1 MSNKIVEKYKAM
13 PIEDLFGEFSDWFKD
28 VNGVRPR
35 HIAPTDRDSIIAWII
50 NEVVFD
56 DPSYY
61 KEVI

>member
-13 PIEDLFGEFSDWFKD
+13 PIDELFGVFSDWFKD

-61 KEVI
+61 KEV

>member
-1 MSNKIVEKYKAM
+1 MNAIVEKYKVM
-13 PIEDLFGEFSDWFKD
+13 PTEDLFGEFSDWYKD

-56 DPSYY
+56 DPTYY
-61 KEVI
+61 QEV

>member
-13 PIEDLFGEFSDWFKD
+13 PIEDLFGEFSDWYKD

-35 HIAPTDRDSIIAWII
+35 HIAPTDRDSIVAWII

-61 KEVI
+61 QEV

>member
-13 PIEDLFGEFSDWFKD
+13 STEDLFDEFSDWFKD

-50 NEVVFD
+50 NEVVLEY
-56 DPSYY
+56 PSY
-61 KEVI
+61 KEV